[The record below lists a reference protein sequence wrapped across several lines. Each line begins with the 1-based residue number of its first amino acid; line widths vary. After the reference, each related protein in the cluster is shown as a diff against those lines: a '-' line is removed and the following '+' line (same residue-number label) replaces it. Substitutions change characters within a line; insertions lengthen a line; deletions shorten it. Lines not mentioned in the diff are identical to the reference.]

1 MSYAKPPILTG
12 TGKSDYEN
20 YLRTDELLSLQKTSD
35 EWEHRDELLFTIV
48 HQTSE
53 LWLKL
58 ASAEI
63 SEAIEVL
70 RQNNLREPQRLLSR
84 AVICIHQTHNALDML
99 DKMSPWDYQQV
110 RRALG
115 HGSGFDSPGFNALR
129 KEIPKLLEHF
139 LRLVEESGKSV
150 LEVFLDDRN
159 NEDLF
164 QLAEWL
170 IELDERIALWRE
182 RHLKVVERSI
192 GVSAIGT
199 QGTPVEAVAKL
210 LGFRFFPELWNV
222 RSEVTRIA
230 LLEEAERNI
239 HTQSNGGLKP

>member
-20 YLRTDELLSLQKTSD
+20 YLRTAELLSLQKNSD
-35 EWEHRDELLFTIV
+35 QWEHRDELLFTIV

-63 SEAIEVL
+63 SEAIEEL

-84 AVICIHQTHNALDML
+84 AVLCIHQTHNALDML
-99 DKMSPWDYQQV
+99 EKMSPWDYQEV

-129 KEIPKLLEHF
+129 VEVPTLGREFHRILREHKLDL
-139 LRLVEESGKSV
+139 LTLYLNDRLY
-150 LEVFLDDRN
+150 
-159 NEDLF
+159 EDLY

-170 IELDERIALWRE
+170 LELDERMSLWRS
-182 RHLKVVERSI
+182 RHFKVVERSI
-192 GVSAIGT
+192 GANVSGT
-199 QGTPVEAVAKL
+199 QGTPVEI
-210 LGFRFFPELWNV
+210 LGRLNSFTFFPELWSIRTEITNF
-222 RSEVTRIA
+222 A
-230 LLEEAERNI
+230 L
-239 HTQSNGGLKP
+239 QGDS